1 MTKNVRNEKTH
12 FYHLQISKGK
22 KRERVIK
29 REGER
34 EFSNGKKIDGSQR
47 GRRERGISK
56 GEEIEFLK
64 GKGRENYQRERRERV
79 SSRFQQEFTIFMLIR
94 FHCIL
99 LFVLQVLEEEHGLS
113 KDDFTKLKAEHE
125 YVLIKYSFINSLRYI
140 DQLMCLIW

>member
-1 MTKNVRNEKTH
+1 MLEKCILAEENMTKNVRNEKTN

-34 EFSNGKKIDGSQR
+34 ELSNGKKMEGSQR
-47 GRRERGISK
+47 GRRVRGFSK
-56 GEEIEFLK
+56 GEEIEFVK
-64 GKGRENYQRERRERV
+64 GKERENYQRGRRERV

-125 YVLIKYSFINSLRYI
+125 YV
-140 DQLMCLIW
+140 